1 MKGNSLEVLGRF
13 DPSAL
18 LWVAFFYLKRITRPV
33 QSIKGIPK
41 GKAEEMLEKGIPIRF
56 PLGPS
61 GESEDHTEGSRRLFA
76 YFLVGEKVG
85 PRRERIAT
93 SLRSSQ

>member
-1 MKGNSLEVLGRF
+1 MKGNSLEVLGRL

-41 GKAEEMLEKGIPIRF
+41 GKAEEMLEKGIPI
-56 PLGPS
+56 
-61 GESEDHTEGSRRLFA
+61 
-76 YFLVGEKVG
+76 
-85 PRRERIAT
+85 
-93 SLRSSQ
+93 